1 MDQVQPQLAVL
12 AVPVAAAV
20 ASMMADAAAFSVEAY
35 PSWKEVRE
43 SWEVVVVVVFVGMP
57 PPFPLLLQLPS
68 KYKDP
73 APHEDQQDAR
83 AAQLPWPL
91 LPAVVAVRR
100 L

>member
-1 MDQVQPQLAVL
+1 MDQVLPQLAVL

-20 ASMMADAAAFSVEAY
+20 ASMMADAAALSVEAY

-43 SWEVVVVVVFVGMP
+43 SWEVVVVGMP
-57 PPFPLLLQLPS
+57 PPFPLLLQLPPR
-68 KYKDP
+68 YGDP